1 MSNLAF
7 SPAKMKENVEPKK
20 TTKTLTPAQKRKTVK
35 ILTLNLEDTEEKPQK
50 VSPLK
55 ESKF

>member
-20 TTKTLTPAQKRKTVK
+20 KTKTLTPPQKRKTVK